1 MEGLIQQLDQMKS
14 SPIRN
19 YVIAG
24 LDSFLISN
32 GKVRYFENSR
42 QHQDSIT
49 PHSHRFDFSCIVL
62 AGSVRNRVWSEC
74 RESEGDFFQSSTLK
88 YAGEVGE
95 HSVTPEG
102 RGFWKYKETIYDVG
116 DCYSMD
122 SSEVH
127 SIIFSRGAKVLFFE
141 GENKSNESVIIE
153 PVVRG
158 EVIRTYQKLEY
169 MFKRDEQM

>member
-1 MEGLIQQLDQMKS
+1 MEGLIKQLDQMKS
-14 SPIRN
+14 RPIRN

-24 LDSFLISN
+24 LDSFLIAN
-32 GKVRYFENSR
+32 GKVRYFENNR

-74 RESEGDFFQSSTLK
+74 RESEGDFFQSSVLR

-95 HSVTPEG
+95 HLVTPEG
-102 RGFWKYKETIYDVG
+102 RSFWKYKETIYDVG
-116 DCYSMD
+116 DCYSMASD
-122 SSEVH
+122 EVH

-169 MFKRDEQM
+169 MFKRDDQM